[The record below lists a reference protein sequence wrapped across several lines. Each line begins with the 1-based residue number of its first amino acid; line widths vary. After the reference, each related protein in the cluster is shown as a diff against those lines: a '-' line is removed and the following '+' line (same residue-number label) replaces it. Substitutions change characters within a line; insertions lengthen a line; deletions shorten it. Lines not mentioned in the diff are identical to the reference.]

1 VSGGGLA
8 WRLAAAAPRW
18 SARAAWALLAWLV
31 LSAAGLGR
39 GLPEVIFS
47 PLGTGLLAAIGA
59 GLLLG
64 ALAPL
69 LEPPGAAPLDRAA
82 RTLRAAGLALLVLGL
97 PLSVVA
103 RRELSFRVGEGM
115 VTPPGGPLRLPR
127 LTVGKVSVAPVG
139 DASILSKTVTV
150 VLELPDGARRRV
162 GLWPPTLV
170 EGVRLS
176 VVRYGFAPGVAWT
189 DRSGREVAV
198 GNVMLG
204 TLPKGDAEA
213 ALVDWLPA
221 PNVMLGVGLYPP
233 PLEDLMAPEGVGAA
247 LSLRL
252 EEATLGGTRRRLTD
266 PSAHLWLADGR
277 PERPRWRAQAF
288 QGGRKVW
295 EGHLSSGETVRWEGG
310 QLELSPDLPLWV
322 ELQGVRDPWLPLAL
336 SGVVAWLA
344 GAALKVALRRRATVA
359 SNSSSKSAR

>member
-1 VSGGGLA
+1 VTGGLA
-8 WRLAAAAPRW
+8 WRFASAAPRW
-18 SARAAWALLAWLV
+18 SRRAAWALLAWLV
-31 LSAAGLGR
+31 LASAGLGW
-39 GLPEVIFS
+39 GLPEVVFS
-47 PLGTGLLAAIGA
+47 PLGTGLLAAIGG

-69 LEPPGAAPLDRAA
+69 LEPAGAARPDRWA
-82 RTLRAAGLALLVLGL
+82 RALRAGGLALLVLGL

-103 RRELSFRVGEGM
+103 RRELTFRVGEGM
-115 VTPPGGPLRLPR
+115 VTPAGGPLRLPS
-127 LTVGKVSVAPVG
+127 LTVGKIRVAPVG
-139 DASILSKTVTV
+139 DAAILSKTVTV
-150 VLELPDGARRRV
+150 ELVLPDGTRRLV

-170 EGVRLS
+170 GGVRLA
-176 VVRYGFAPGVAWT
+176 VVRYGFAPGVVWT
-189 DRSGREVAV
+189 DRAGREVAV

-204 TLPKGDAEA
+204 TLPKDDAEA

-233 PLEDLMAPEGVGAA
+233 PLEDLLAPRGAGA
-247 LSLRL
+247 VLSLRL

-277 PERPRWRAQAF
+277 PERPRWRVQAF
-288 QGGRKVW
+288 EAGRKVW
-295 EGHLSSGETVRWEGG
+295 EGHLASGEAVRWEGG
-310 QLELSPDLPLWV
+310 ALALSPELPLWV

-336 SGVVAWLA
+336 SGAVAWVA
-344 GAALKVALRRRATVA
+344 GAAFATARRSRATVA